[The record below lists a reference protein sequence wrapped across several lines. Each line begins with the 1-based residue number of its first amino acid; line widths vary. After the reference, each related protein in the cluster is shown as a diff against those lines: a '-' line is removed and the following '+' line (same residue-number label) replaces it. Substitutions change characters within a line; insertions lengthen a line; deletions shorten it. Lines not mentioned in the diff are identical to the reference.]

1 MSTAV
6 AVLGLYLLGQ
16 RDAAIYDGSWSEW
29 GGVPDVPVATT

>member
-1 MSTAV
+1 VSTAV

-29 GGVPDVPVATT
+29 GGVPGVPVATT